1 MPRKKPASYRPT
13 VHNLGSPEGGLLDFG
28 REEIYARMDPS
39 LGRKAAA
46 LPVYLVNPD
55 QMDRLYPPERRR
67 TFCDPERVRRALR
80 DLRSRGEEG
89 EEDRGL
95 LWEALRD
102 GSECPLFRRT
112 VAVGLYMRSLDGVS
126 KGSVLGLGDPGHQ
139 DPGAPPAFQADPGPA
154 IFLCPERIVDWGA
167 REGVPTALVQDQVYY
182 HELAHAL
189 MDTAD
194 TAPDPYQEPWGLVVE
209 ESLANWVA
217 ASRFQG
223 SEALAVHRLIKGQP
237 PEYLGY
243 EAVSRL
249 VFFSREPIARYL
261 LFWEDVLE
269 DFLRRRGYFYWRD
282 VLEDVLRFIRR
293 GYSLPFLPFP
303 LPFLPLSLSERGG
316 LAPLNLEVW
325 REAKRRGDWQHP
337 EVENLWEEFALRL
350 LEEGVF

>member
-13 VHNLGSPEGGLLDFG
+13 VHNLGSPQGGLLDFG
-28 REEIYARMDPS
+28 REETYARMNPS

-46 LPVYLVNPD
+46 LPVYLVNPA

-95 LWEALRD
+95 LWEALQD
-102 GSECPLFRRT
+102 GSDCDLFRHT
-112 VAVGLYMRSLDGVS
+112 VAAGLYMRSLDGVS
-126 KGSVLGLGDPGHQ
+126 KGSVLRLGDPGHQ

-194 TAPDPYQEPWGLVVE
+194 TAPDPYREPWGLVVE

-249 VFFSREPIARYL
+249 VFFSREPLVRYL
-261 LFWEDVLE
+261 LFWEDVL
-269 DFLRRRGYFYWRD
+269 RHIRRGYPFWED

-293 GYSLPFLPFP
+293 GYWPPFLPFP
-303 LPFLPLSLSERGG
+303 LPFLPLPLSEKGG
-316 LAPLNLEVW
+316 LARLNLEAW
-325 REAKRRGDWQHP
+325 RETKRRGHWQHP
-337 EVENLWEEFALRL
+337 EVENFWEEFALRL

>member
-1 MPRKKPASYRPT
+1 
-13 VHNLGSPEGGLLDFG
+13 V
-28 REEIYARMDPS
+28 
-39 LGRKAAA
+39 AA
-46 LPVYLVNPD
+46 
-55 QMDRLYPPERRR
+55 
-67 TFCDPERVRRALR
+67 
-80 DLRSRGEEG
+80 
-89 EEDRGL
+89 
-95 LWEALRD
+95 
-102 GSECPLFRRT
+102 
-112 VAVGLYMRSLDGVS
+112 GLYMRSLDGVS

-139 DPGAPPAFQADPGPA
+139 DPGAPQAFLADLGPA
-154 IFLCPERIVDWGA
+154 IFLCPERIVDWGT

-189 MDTAD
+189 MDTAAD
-194 TAPDPYQEPWGLVVE
+194 TAPDLYREPWGLVVE

-249 VFFSREPIARYL
+249 AFFSREPLVRYL

-269 DFLRRRGYFYWRD
+269 
-282 VLEDVLRFIRR
+282 EVLRLIRR
-293 GYSLPFLPFP
+293 GYPFWDRGYWPPFLPFP
-303 LPFLPLSLSERGG
+303 FPFLPLPLSEKGG
-316 LAPLNLEVW
+316 LARLNLEAW
-325 REAKRRGDWQHP
+325 RETKRREHWQHP

>member
-1 MPRKKPASYRPT
+1 MPRKRLASYRPT
-13 VHNLGSPEGGLLDFG
+13 VHNLGSPQGELLDFG
-28 REEIYARMDPS
+28 REEIYARMNLS

-46 LPVYLVNPD
+46 LPVYLVNPA

-67 TFCDPERVRRALR
+67 TFCDPERVREALWT
-80 DLRSRGEEG
+80 LRPRIKEG
-89 EEDRGL
+89 ERDRSL

-102 GSECPLFRRT
+102 GFECEPFRRT

-126 KGSVLGLGDPGHQ
+126 KGGVLRLGDPGHQ

-167 REGVPTALVQDQVYY
+167 REGVPTALVQDKVYY

-189 MDTAD
+189 MDTAAD
-194 TAPDPYQEPWGLVVE
+194 ADSDPYREPWGLVVE

-249 VFFSREPIARYL
+249 VFSSSRRL
-261 LFWEDVLE
+261 RHSLFVEDILWEDAL
-269 DFLRRRGYFYWRD
+269 W
-282 VLEDVLRFIRR
+282 FIRR
-293 GYSLPFLPFP
+293 GYWP
-303 LPFLPLSLSERGG
+303 PFLPLPLPEKEKER
-316 LAPLNLEVW
+316 LARLNLEAW
-325 REAKRRGDWQHP
+325 RETKRRGDWRDLKK
-337 EVENLWEEFALRL
+337 LWEEFALRL
-350 LEEGVF
+350 LEEGVL

>member
-13 VHNLGSPEGGLLDFG
+13 VHNLGSPQGELLDFG
-28 REEIYARMDPS
+28 REEIYARMDLS

-46 LPVYLVNPD
+46 LPVYLVNSA

-80 DLRSRGEEG
+80 DLRSRGEER

-102 GSECPLFRRT
+102 GSDCDLFRRT

-126 KGSVLGLGDPGHQ
+126 KGSVLGLGNPDHQ

-167 REGVPTALVQDQVYY
+167 WEGVPTALVQDQVYY

-194 TAPDPYQEPWGLVVE
+194 TAPDPYLKPWGLVVE

-217 ASRFQG
+217 VSRFQG

-249 VFFSREPIARYL
+249 VFFPRELPL
-261 LFWEDVLE
+261 HPLFWEDVFE
-269 DFLRRRGYFYWRD
+269 DILRSIRRGYLYWEE
-282 VLEDVLRFIRR
+282 VFRFIRR
-293 GYSLPFLPFP
+293 GYWPPFLPLP
-303 LPFLPLSLSERGG
+303 LPFLPLPLPEKEKER
-316 LAPLNLEVW
+316 LARLNLEAW
-325 REAKRRGDWQHP
+325 RETKRRGDWQHP
-337 EVENLWEEFALRL
+337 EVKNLWEEFALRL
-350 LEEGVF
+350 LEEGVL

>member
-1 MPRKKPASYRPT
+1 
-13 VHNLGSPEGGLLDFG
+13 V
-28 REEIYARMDPS
+28 
-39 LGRKAAA
+39 AA
-46 LPVYLVNPD
+46 
-55 QMDRLYPPERRR
+55 
-67 TFCDPERVRRALR
+67 
-80 DLRSRGEEG
+80 
-89 EEDRGL
+89 
-95 LWEALRD
+95 
-102 GSECPLFRRT
+102 
-112 VAVGLYMRSLDGVS
+112 GLYMGSLDGVS
-126 KGSVLGLGDPGHQ
+126 KGGVLRLGDPGHQ

-154 IFLCPERIVDWGA
+154 IFLCPERIVDRGA

-249 VFFSREPIARYL
+249 AFFSREPLERYL
-261 LFWEDVLE
+261 LFWEDVL
-269 DFLRRRGYFYWRD
+269 RHIRRGYPFWED

-293 GYSLPFLPFP
+293 GYWPPFLPFP
-303 LPFLPLSLSERGG
+303 FPFLPLPLSEKGG
-316 LAPLNLEVW
+316 LAPLNLEAW

-337 EVENLWEEFALRL
+337 EVKNLWEEFALRL

>member
-1 MPRKKPASYRPT
+1 MPRKRLASYRPT
-13 VHNLGSPEGGLLDFG
+13 VHNLGSPQGELLDFG
-28 REEIYARMDPS
+28 REEIYARMNLS

-46 LPVYLVNPD
+46 LPVYLVNPA

-67 TFCDPERVRRALR
+67 TFCDPERVREALWT
-80 DLRSRGEEG
+80 LRPRIKEG
-89 EEDRGL
+89 ERDRSL

-102 GSECPLFRRT
+102 GFECELFRRT

-126 KGSVLGLGDPGHQ
+126 KGGVLRLGDPGHQ

-167 REGVPTALVQDQVYY
+167 REGVPTALVQDKVYY

-189 MDTAD
+189 MDTAAD
-194 TAPDPYQEPWGLVVE
+194 AASDPYREPWGLVVE

-249 VFFSREPIARYL
+249 AFSSLALTTLPFLEDL
-261 LFWEDVLE
+261 LWEDVL
-269 DFLRRRGYFYWRD
+269 W
-282 VLEDVLRFIRR
+282 FIRR
-293 GYSLPFLPFP
+293 GYWP
-303 LPFLPLSLSERGG
+303 PFLPLPLLLGEGKGGPGPTEPGGVARDQAPRG
-316 LAPLNLEVW
+316 LAGSRGEKPLGRVCPPAPGGRGLLN
-325 REAKRRGDWQHP
+325 REA
-337 EVENLWEEFALRL
+337 
-350 LEEGVF
+350 

>member
-1 MPRKKPASYRPT
+1 MPRKRLASYRPT
-13 VHNLGSPEGGLLDFG
+13 VHNLGSPQGGLLDFG
-28 REEIYARMDPS
+28 REEIYARMNPS

-46 LPVYLVNPD
+46 LPVYLVNPA

-67 TFCDPERVRRALR
+67 TFCDPERVREALR
-80 DLRSRGEEG
+80 EK
-89 EEDRGL
+89 DRDL

-102 GSECPLFRRT
+102 GSDCDLFRRT
-112 VAVGLYMRSLDGVS
+112 VAAGLYMRSLDGVS

-139 DPGAPPAFQADPGPA
+139 DPGASPAFQADPGPA

-167 REGVPTALVQDQVYY
+167 REGVPTALVQDKVYY

-209 ESLANWVA
+209 ESLADWVA
-217 ASRFQG
+217 VSRFQG

-249 VFFSREPIARYL
+249 VFFSREPLERHL
-261 LFWEDVLE
+261 LFWEDILE
-269 DFLRRRGYFYWRD
+269 
-282 VLEDVLRFIRR
+282 EVLRLIRR
-293 GYSLPFLPFP
+293 GYPFWDRGYWPPFLPFP
-303 LPFLPLSLSERGG
+303 FPFFPLPLSEKEG
-316 LAPLNLEVW
+316 LARLNLEAW
-325 REAKRRGDWQHP
+325 RETKRRGDWQHP

>member
-1 MPRKKPASYRPT
+1 MPRKRLASYRPT
-13 VHNLGSPEGGLLDFG
+13 VHNLGSPQGGLLDFG
-28 REEIYARMDPS
+28 REEIYARMNPS

-46 LPVYLVNPD
+46 LPVYLVNPA

-67 TFCDPERVRRALR
+67 TFCDPERVREALR
-80 DLRSRGEEG
+80 EK
-89 EEDRGL
+89 DRDL

-102 GSECPLFRRT
+102 GSDCDLFRRT
-112 VAVGLYMRSLDGVS
+112 VAAGLYMRSLDGVS

-139 DPGAPPAFQADPGPA
+139 DPGASPAFQADPGPA

-167 REGVPTALVQDQVYY
+167 REGVPTALVQDKVYY

-243 EAVSRL
+243 EAISRL
-249 VFFSREPIARYL
+249 VFFSPRWLRYPI
-261 LFWEDVLE
+261 FWEDIPWLIQ
-269 DFLRRRGYFYWRD
+269 RGYW
-282 VLEDVLRFIRR
+282 
-293 GYSLPFLPFP
+293 P
-303 LPFLPLSLSERGG
+303 PFLPLPLPEKEG
-316 LAPLNLEVW
+316 LARLNLEVW
-325 REAKRRGDWQHP
+325 REAKRRWNQQDPG
-337 EVENLWEEFALRL
+337 VKNLWEEFALRL
-350 LEEGVF
+350 LEEGVL

>member
-13 VHNLGSPEGGLLDFG
+13 VHNLGSPQGGLLDFN
-28 REEIYARMDPS
+28 REETYARMNPS

-46 LPVYLVNPD
+46 LPVYLVNPA

-67 TFCDPERVRRALR
+67 TFCNPERVREALR
-80 DLRSRGEEG
+80 K
-89 EEDRGL
+89 EDRGL

-102 GSECPLFRRT
+102 DSDCDLFRRT
-112 VAVGLYMRSLDGVS
+112 VAAGLYMGSLDGVS
-126 KGSVLGLGDPGHQ
+126 KGSVLRLGDPGHQ

-154 IFLCPERIVDWGA
+154 IFLCPERIVDWGT
-167 REGVPTALVQDQVYY
+167 REGVPTALVQDKVYY

-189 MDTAD
+189 MDTAAD
-194 TAPDPYQEPWGLVVE
+194 TASDPYREPWGLVVE

-249 VFFSREPIARYL
+249 AFFSPRWLRYPI
-261 LFWEDVLE
+261 FWEDIPWL
-269 DFLRRRGYFYWRD
+269 
-282 VLEDVLRFIRR
+282 IRR
-293 GYSLPFLPFP
+293 GYWP
-303 LPFLPLSLSERGG
+303 PFLPLPLSEKEG
-316 LAPLNLEVW
+316 LARLNLEVW
-325 REAKRRGDWQHP
+325 RETKRRGNQQDP
-337 EVENLWEEFALRL
+337 RVKNLWEEFALRL

>member
-13 VHNLGSPEGGLLDFG
+13 VHNLGSPQGGLLDFG
-28 REEIYARMDPS
+28 QEEIYARMNPS

-46 LPVYLVNPD
+46 LPVYLVNPA

-67 TFCDPERVRRALR
+67 TFCDPERVREALR
-80 DLRSRGEEG
+80 ALRSRGEEG
-89 EEDRGL
+89 ERGRRL
-95 LWEALRD
+95 LWETLRD
-102 GSECPLFRRT
+102 GSECDLFRRT
-112 VAVGLYMRSLDGVS
+112 VAAGLYMASLDGVS
-126 KGSVLGLGDPGHQ
+126 KGSVLKLGDPDHQ

-154 IFLCPERIVDWGA
+154 IFLCPERIVDRGA

-189 MDTAD
+189 MDTAN
-194 TAPDPYQEPWGLVVE
+194 TAPDPYREPWGLVVE

-217 ASRFQG
+217 VSRFQG

-249 VFFSREPIARYL
+249 VFFSPRRFRYPIL
-261 LFWEDVLE
+261 WEDIPW
-269 DFLRRRGYFYWRD
+269 FIQRGYW
-282 VLEDVLRFIRR
+282 
-293 GYSLPFLPFP
+293 P
-303 LPFLPLSLSERGG
+303 PFLPLPLSEKEG
-316 LAPLNLEVW
+316 LARLNLEMW
-325 REAKRRGDWQHP
+325 REAKRRWNQQDP
-337 EVENLWEEFALRL
+337 RVKNLWEEFALRL

>member
-13 VHNLGSPEGGLLDFG
+13 VHNLGSPQGEFLDFG
-28 REEIYARMDPS
+28 REEIYARMNPS

-46 LPVYLVNPD
+46 LPVYLVNPY

-67 TFCDPERVRRALR
+67 TFCDPERVREALR
-80 DLRSRGEEG
+80 K
-89 EEDRGL
+89 EDRGL

-102 GSECPLFRRT
+102 GSDCDLFRRT
-112 VAVGLYMRSLDGVS
+112 VAVGLYMGSLDGVS
-126 KGSVLGLGDPGHQ
+126 KGGVLRLGNPGHQ

-154 IFLCPERIVDWGA
+154 IFLCPERIVDWGT
-167 REGVPTALVQDQVYY
+167 REGVPTALVQDKVYY

-194 TAPDPYQEPWGLVVE
+194 TAPDPYREPWGLVVE
-209 ESLANWVA
+209 ESLADWVA
-217 ASRFQG
+217 VSHFQG

-243 EAVSRL
+243 EAVSRFA
-249 VFFSREPIARYL
+249 FFSREPLVRHL

-269 DFLRRRGYFYWRD
+269 
-282 VLEDVLRFIRR
+282 EVLRLIRR
-293 GYSLPFLPFP
+293 GYPFWDRGYWPPFLPFP
-303 LPFLPLSLSERGG
+303 LPFLPLPLSEKGG
-316 LAPLNLEVW
+316 LAPLNLEAW
-325 REAKRRGDWQHP
+325 RETKRRGHWQHP

>member
-1 MPRKKPASYRPT
+1 MPMKKPASYQPT
-13 VHNLGSPEGGLLDFG
+13 VHNLGSPQGGLLDFG
-28 REEIYARMDPS
+28 REEIYARMDLS

-46 LPVYLVNPD
+46 LPVYLVNPA
-55 QMDRLYPPERRR
+55 QMDHLYPPERRR
-67 TFCDPERVRRALR
+67 TFCDPEQVRKALR

-89 EEDRGL
+89 ERGRSL
-95 LWEALRD
+95 LWRALQD

-126 KGSVLGLGDPGHQ
+126 KGSVLGLGDSGHQ
-139 DPGAPPAFQADPGPA
+139 DPGAPPAFLADRGPA

-167 REGVPTALVQDQVYY
+167 REGVPTALVQDKVYY

-209 ESLANWVA
+209 ESLADWVA
-217 ASRFQG
+217 VSRFQG

-249 VFFSREPIARYL
+249 VFFSSELPL
-261 LFWEDVLE
+261 THPLFWEEVLW
-269 DFLRRRGYFYWRD
+269 FIQRGYW
-282 VLEDVLRFIRR
+282 
-293 GYSLPFLPFP
+293 P
-303 LPFLPLSLSERGG
+303 PFLPLPLLGKMG
-316 LAPLNLEVW
+316 LAPLNLEAW
-325 REAKRRGDWQHP
+325 CEAKRRGDWRNP
-337 EVENLWEEFALRL
+337 EVKNLWEEFALRL
-350 LEEGVF
+350 LEEGVL

>member
-1 MPRKKPASYRPT
+1 MPRKKPASYQPT
-13 VHNLGSPEGGLLDFG
+13 VHNLGSPQGGLLDFG
-28 REEIYARMDPS
+28 REETYARMDPS

-46 LPVYLVNPD
+46 LPVYLVSEA

-80 DLRSRGEEG
+80 DLRSRGEER

-102 GSECPLFRRT
+102 GFECDLFLRT

-126 KGSVLGLGDPGHQ
+126 KKSVLGLGDPDHQ
-139 DPGAPPAFQADPGPA
+139 DPRAPQAFLADLGPA
-154 IFLCPERIVDWGA
+154 IFLCPERIVDWGT
-167 REGVPTALVQDQVYY
+167 REGVSTALVQDQVYY

-249 VFFSREPIARYL
+249 AFFSRKHPL
-261 LFWEDVLE
+261 HPLFWEDVLW
-269 DFLRRRGYFYWRD
+269 L
-282 VLEDVLRFIRR
+282 IRR
-293 GYSLPFLPFP
+293 GYWPPFFP
-303 LPFLPLSLSERGG
+303 LPLSKKEG
-316 LAPLNLEVW
+316 LARLNLEVW
-325 REAKRRGDWQHP
+325 REAKRREHWQHP
-337 EVENLWEEFALRL
+337 EVKNLWEEFALRL

>member
-13 VHNLGSPEGGLLDFG
+13 VHNLGSPQGGLLDFG
-28 REEIYARMDPS
+28 REEIYARMNPS

-46 LPVYLVNPD
+46 LPVYLVNPA

-80 DLRSRGEEG
+80 DLRSRGEGG
-89 EEDRGL
+89 ERGRSL
-95 LWEALRD
+95 LWEALQD

-112 VAVGLYMRSLDGVS
+112 VAVGLYMGSMRGVS
-126 KGSVLGLGDPGHQ
+126 KGSILGLGDPDYR

-167 REGVPTALVQDQVYY
+167 REGVSTALVQDQVYY

-194 TAPDPYQEPWGLVVE
+194 TAPDPYREPWGLVVE

-249 VFFSREPIARYL
+249 VFFSSELPL
-261 LFWEDVLE
+261 THPFFWEEL
-269 DFLRRRGYFYWRD
+269 
-282 VLEDVLRFIRR
+282 LEDVLRFIRR
-293 GYSLPFLPFP
+293 GYWPPFLPPP
-303 LPFLPLSLSERGG
+303 LPFLPLPFSEKEG
-316 LAPLNLEVW
+316 LAPLNLEAW
-325 REAKRRGDWQHP
+325 REAKRRWNQLDP
-337 EVENLWEEFALRL
+337 RVKNLWEEVALRL

>member
-13 VHNLGSPEGGLLDFG
+13 VHNLGSPQGELLDFG
-28 REEIYARMDPS
+28 REEIYARMNPS

-46 LPVYLVNPD
+46 LPVYLVNPA

-67 TFCDPERVRRALR
+67 TFCDPERVREALR
-80 DLRSRGEEG
+80 

-95 LWEALRD
+95 LWEALQD
-102 GSECPLFRRT
+102 GSECEPFRRT
-112 VAVGLYMRSLDGVS
+112 VAVGLYMGSLDGVS
-126 KGSVLGLGDPGHQ
+126 KGSVLKLGDPDHQ
-139 DPGAPPAFQADPGPA
+139 DPGAPRAFQADPGPA
-154 IFLCPERIVDWGA
+154 IFLCPERIVDRGA
-167 REGVPTALVQDQVYY
+167 REGVPTALVQDKVYY

-217 ASRFQG
+217 ASRFKG
-223 SEALAVHRLIKGQP
+223 SEALAVHRLIEGQP

-249 VFFSREPIARYL
+249 AFFFREPLVRYL

-269 DFLRRRGYFYWRD
+269 DVLRRRGYFYWGD

-293 GYSLPFLPFP
+293 GYWLPFLPFP
-303 LPFLPLSLSERGG
+303 LPFPPLPLSEKEG
-316 LAPLNLEVW
+316 LARLNLEAW
-325 REAKRRGDWQHP
+325 CETKRRGHWQHP

-350 LEEGVF
+350 LEEGVL

>member
-13 VHNLGSPEGGLLDFG
+13 VHNLGSPQGELLDFG
-28 REEIYARMDPS
+28 REETYARMNPS

-46 LPVYLVNPD
+46 LPVYLVNPA

-80 DLRSRGEEG
+80 DLRSRGEER

-102 GSECPLFRRT
+102 GSDCDLFRRT
-112 VAVGLYMRSLDGVS
+112 VAVGLYMGSLDGVS
-126 KGSVLGLGDPGHQ
+126 KGGVLRLGDPGHQ

-189 MDTAD
+189 MDTAAD
-194 TAPDPYQEPWGLVVE
+194 TASDPYLKPWGLVVE

-249 VFFSREPIARYL
+249 VFFSSELPL
-261 LFWEDVLE
+261 THPLFWEEVLW
-269 DFLRRRGYFYWRD
+269 FIQRGYW
-282 VLEDVLRFIRR
+282 
-293 GYSLPFLPFP
+293 P
-303 LPFLPLSLSERGG
+303 PFLPLPLLGKMG
-316 LAPLNLEVW
+316 LAPLNLEAW
-325 REAKRRGDWQHP
+325 CEAKRRGDWQHP

>member
-13 VHNLGSPEGGLLDFG
+13 VHNLGSPQGGLLDFG
-28 REEIYARMDPS
+28 REEIYARMNPS

-46 LPVYLVNPD
+46 LPVYLVNPA

-67 TFCDPERVRRALR
+67 TFCDPERVREALR

-89 EEDRGL
+89 EEDRSL
-95 LWEALRD
+95 LREDLPD
-102 GSECPLFRRT
+102 GSECEPFRRT
-112 VAVGLYMRSLDGVS
+112 VAVGLYMGSLDRVP
-126 KGSVLGLGDPGHQ
+126 KGDVLGLGDPGHQ

-167 REGVPTALVQDQVYY
+167 REGIPTALVQDKVYY

-189 MDTAD
+189 MDTAAD
-194 TAPDPYQEPWGLVVE
+194 TASDPYLKPWGLVVE

-217 ASRFQG
+217 ASRFKG

-249 VFFSREPIARYL
+249 VFFSPHRLRHP
-261 LFWEDVLE
+261 LFWEDIPWL
-269 DFLRRRGYFYWRD
+269 
-282 VLEDVLRFIRR
+282 IRR
-293 GYSLPFLPFP
+293 GYWPPFLPFP
-303 LPFLPLSLSERGG
+303 LSEKEG
-316 LAPLNLEVW
+316 LARPNLEAW
-325 REAKRRGDWQHP
+325 RETKRRGHWQHP

>member
-13 VHNLGSPEGGLLDFG
+13 VHNLGSPQGGLLDFG
-28 REEIYARMDPS
+28 REETYARMNPS

-46 LPVYLVNPD
+46 LPVYLVNPA

-67 TFCDPERVRRALR
+67 TFCDPERVREALR

-89 EEDRGL
+89 EEDRSL
-95 LWEALRD
+95 LWRTLQD

-126 KGSVLGLGDPGHQ
+126 KGGVLKLGDPGHQ

-167 REGVPTALVQDQVYY
+167 REGVPTALVQDKVYY

-194 TAPDPYQEPWGLVVE
+194 TAPDPYREPWGLVVE

-249 VFFSREPIARYL
+249 AFFSREHLLHP
-261 LFWEDVLE
+261 LFWEDVLW
-269 DFLRRRGYFYWRD
+269 L
-282 VLEDVLRFIRR
+282 IRR
-293 GYSLPFLPFP
+293 GYWPPFL
-303 LPFLPLSLSERGG
+303 LLPLLHPLQQKEG
-316 LAPLNLEVW
+316 LAQLNLEAW
-325 REAKRRGDWQHP
+325 RETKRREHWQHP

>member
-13 VHNLGSPEGGLLDFG
+13 VHNLGSPQGGLLDFG
-28 REEIYARMDPS
+28 REEIYARMNPS

-46 LPVYLVNPD
+46 LPVYLVNPA

-89 EEDRGL
+89 EERQKPSLGGPPGRLRVPAVPPHRGRRPL
-95 LWEALRD
+95 HGQPGRGFQGKRPRAGGP
-102 GSECPLFRRT
+102 GSPGPR
-112 VAVGLYMRSLDGVS
+112 
-126 KGSVLGLGDPGHQ
+126 GS
-139 DPGAPPAFQADPGPA
+139 PAFQADPGPA
-154 IFLCPERIVDWGA
+154 IFLCPERIVDWGT
-167 REGVPTALVQDQVYY
+167 REGVPTALVQDKVYY

-249 VFFSREPIARYL
+249 AFFSREPLVRYL

-269 DFLRRRGYFYWRD
+269 DFLRRRGYFYW
-282 VLEDVLRFIRR
+282 EM
-293 GYSLPFLPFP
+293 SL
-303 LPFLPLSLSERGG
+303 
-316 LAPLNLEVW
+316 
-325 REAKRRGDWQHP
+325 HP
-337 EVENLWEEFALRL
+337 QVY
-350 LEEGVF
+350 G

>member
-1 MPRKKPASYRPT
+1 
-13 VHNLGSPEGGLLDFG
+13 VG
-28 REEIYARMDPS
+28 RMNPS

-46 LPVYLVNPD
+46 LPVYLVNPA

-89 EEDRGL
+89 ERGRRL

-102 GSECPLFRRT
+102 GSECDLFRHT
-112 VAVGLYMRSLDGVS
+112 VAVGLYMGSMRGVS
-126 KGSVLGLGDPGHQ
+126 KGSILGLGDPGHQ

-167 REGVPTALVQDQVYY
+167 REGVSTALVQDQFYY

-237 PEYLGY
+237 PKYLGY
-243 EAVSRL
+243 EAVSWL
-249 VFFSREPIARYL
+249 VFSLVSPSKGTSFS
-261 LFWEDVLE
+261 
-269 DFLRRRGYFYWRD
+269 GKT
-282 VLEDVLRFIRR
+282 
-293 GYSLPFLPFP
+293 SLKT
-303 LPFLPLSLSERGG
+303 SLSIYGG
-316 LAPLNLEVW
+316 ATLFGEMSLKTSSGLCVGAIGRFFSLFLSPSSLFLSRKGRAW
-325 REAKRRGDWQHP
+325 PD
-337 EVENLWEEFALRL
+337 
-350 LEEGVF
+350 